1 MRPHPVSSR
10 CLRRLGAAAVLF
22 VALTVAAMG
31 SAPAGAAPPDP
42 FAAAQGVDAVLR
54 YPLTVPVTGKVESL
68 IGGGCPSARSH
79 SGVDVSSPHGEPT
92 DVHAVFPGVARS
104 IDTGNGY
111 GLTVEIVHFGDDGPH
126 LFSRYAHLSGVYVPP
141 EGRWVEQGEVI
152 GRTGATGNAETVHL
166 HFELRDAADGVVDLN
181 PAFRPCRQEVVA
193 GAPLAIPVP
202 GLVSPAARAV
212 AALGPGTWAATGVG
226 PGATALGASEC
237 RYWDRATDGDG
248 GRCDGGD
255 GGGGDPR
262 ADGPGDRRRGGD

>member
-1 MRPHPVSSR
+1 MAALV
-10 CLRRLGAAAVLF
+10 GAV
-22 VALTVAAMG
+22 
-31 SAPAGAAPPDP
+31 PAGAAESDP
-42 FAAAQGVDAVLR
+42 FAAAPRVDAVLR
-54 YPLTVPVTGKVESL
+54 YPLTMPVTGTVESL

-111 GLTVEIVHFGDDGPH
+111 GLTVEIVHVGDGPH
-126 LFSRYAHLSGVYVPP
+126 VLSRYAHLSGVSVPP

-181 PAFRPCRQEVVA
+181 PAFPPCRQGVVA

-226 PGATALGASEC
+226 PRATALGGSEC

-248 GRCDGGD
+248 GRCDGGGD
-255 GGGGDPR
+255 GSGGDARP
-262 ADGPGDRRRGGD
+262 DGPGDRSRGDD